1 MPDRSHGRVV
11 SLQTRVQ
18 RDASAAWTKRTSA
31 TLALLIPRPV
41 PRAAEAARGALRLA
55 AICLLGLAA
64 AATALPGQPQDTFQ
78 DSVDITVVEVDVA
91 VTDRKGRAVTGLKR
105 SDFELYVDGERV
117 EIANFARPPG
127 ARTIE
132 PGPPQSAAARSLPQG
147 GPAPSDDP
155 GAAPLTVAI
164 YLDELNLHPPHRARL
179 VKRLGAAL
187 EPLRRTRNRFLLV
200 TMRDR
205 LEILSPPTTDVEALL
220 EAMAT
225 RPKADP
231 RAVEGFLAR
240 RRALQD
246 VLTASKLQG
255 DMACSGGAMLAVA
268 RQNAH
273 EQARRAAVA
282 ADGLADL
289 VTTLSGVSGRKALL
303 YVSDGLPQRPGIS
316 VFDYIA
322 QQMCPGDSRTMAET
336 FGAMVEFDESRRL
349 QRIAAHANAN
359 RVTFFPLDAAGVR
372 PGLAQSMSL
381 DAPPSPMNDSL
392 HRMNVQGGLHVLADE
407 TGGKLLTNSND
418 LAELL
423 DDVSVQLAAT
433 YSLGFVPAEPRAGD
447 VQAIDVLL
455 APDLGKGLR
464 VRHRASYRVKTRDER
479 LAERLLSVANLGS
492 TENPLDVTIGFQP
505 SPPPDGKLHELVIE
519 VDVPRTQIAKYSGGA
534 AASARQLR
542 IWLLAANRESGARTP
557 VRQRMLPVG
566 ASADL
571 GAADSA
577 SFHFQVAM
585 ELPEGLYDV
594 AVGLR
599 DELTGITSFV
609 REPVTLQPGL

>member
-1 MPDRSHGRVV
+1 MPDRLRGSVP
-11 SLQTRVQ
+11 SLQTQVQ

-31 TLALLIPRPV
+31 CLRPGDSTSGS
-41 PRAAEAARGALRLA
+41 PAARGALRLA

-64 AATALPGQPQDTFQ
+64 GSTVLPGQPQDTFQ

-91 VTDRKGRAVTGLKR
+91 VTDRKGRAVTGLER

-117 EIANFARPPG
+117 EIANFARPPA

-132 PGPPQSAAARSLPQG
+132 SAAGSAAARSLPQG
-147 GPAPSDDP
+147 GPAPSDDS
-155 GAAPLTVAI
+155 GAAPLTLAI

-179 VKRLGAAL
+179 VRRLGAAL

-246 VLTASKLQG
+246 VLNAKKLQG

-268 RQNAH
+268 RQHAH

-289 VTTLSGVSGRKALL
+289 VTTLSGVPGRKALL

-322 QQMCPGDSRTMAET
+322 QQMCPGDSRTMAES

-381 DAPPSPMNDSL
+381 DAPPSPMNDRL
-392 HRMNVQGGLHVLADE
+392 HRMDVQGGLHVLADE

-433 YSLGFVPAEPRAGD
+433 YSLGFVPAESRAGD

-455 APDLGKGLR
+455 APDVRKGLR
-464 VRHRASYRVKTRDER
+464 ARHRASYRVKTRDER

-519 VDVPRTQIAKYSGGA
+519 VDVPRTQLAKYSAGA
-534 AASARQLR
+534 AGSARQLR
-542 IWLLAANRESGARTP
+542 LWLLAANRKNGARTP
-557 VRQRMLPVG
+557 VRQRMLPVD

-585 ELPEGLYDV
+585 ELPEGRYDV
-594 AVGLR
+594 AVGVR
-599 DELTGITSFV
+599 DEFTGITSFV
-609 REPVTLQPGL
+609 REPVTLQAGL